1 MKLRLKVRDIVNI
14 LVFEYRDD
22 VARKYNLSRGDIQR
36 VKKALKD
43 GSWRL
48 V

>member
-22 VARKYNLSRGDIQR
+22 VARKYNLTRGDIR
-36 VKKALKD
+36 KVKKALRD